1 MVNIMT
7 MKKVFATGLSAAVL
21 SLGSLALN
29 PVTAQ
34 AASIS
39 QSLSVSMTPTDWV
52 RNLSFSKFDSSLG
65 TLNSVSILMG
75 STVVGGGTLKNKNTT
90 SATGTATLSSE
101 VELFMDNPDFDSLG
115 IVKPIFTDRLRT
127 IDATALA
134 GGATKTYT
142 DVTVSDS
149 KTFSFN
155 DDLALAYFTGAGTG
169 SLIATGTG
177 ISGWNGS
184 SNMDVSF
191 TTSASASYTITYDY
205 SAAAVPEP
213 LTMLGAATAVGFGA
227 AFKRRALKNNK
238 KG

>member
-1 MVNIMT
+1 MVKIMT

-34 AASIS
+34 AATIS
-39 QSLSVSMTPTDWV
+39 QSLSVSTTPTNWV

-75 STVVGGGTLKNKNTT
+75 STVIGSGSITNTGGDA
-90 SATGTATLSSE
+90 ATGTATLSSE
-101 VELFMDNPDFDSLG
+101 VELFDSNAISLG
-115 IVKPIFTDRLRT
+115 IVQPIFEERFRV
-127 IDATALA
+127 IDSTTLA
-134 GGATKTYT
+134 AGATKTY
-142 DVTVSDS
+142 DAVIVSDS
-149 KTFSFN
+149 KTFSFI
-155 DDLALAYFTGAGTG
+155 DVPTLAYFSG
-169 SLIATGTG
+169 TGTG
-177 ISGWNGS
+177 ILTATGSGFSGWSGS
-184 SNMDVSF
+184 SNINTSF
-191 TTSASASYTITYDY
+191 STQASASYTITYDY

-227 AFKRRALKNNK
+227 AFKRRTLKNNK